1 MLNYPYTH
9 YLVCYKL
16 CLCLLLLSNIKVLK
30 QFKLLIS
37 QLHMLQTVTYVT
49 FELKDCLQILLVKG
63 DQFLSVFLLHK
74 MVYIS
79 FRSFKLMGK
88 VKTGNSD
95 SDKAQV
101 IENVTL
107 KY

>member
-1 MLNYPYTH
+1 MLNNPYAH

-16 CLCLLLLSNIKVLK
+16 CLCLLLLSNFKVFK
-30 QFKLLIS
+30 QYKLLIS
-37 QLHMLQTVTYVT
+37 QLHMLQTVTCVT
-49 FELKDCLQILLVKG
+49 SLSKRLSIDTVGERRSILN
-63 DQFLSVFLLHK
+63 VFLLHK

-79 FRSFKLMGK
+79 FRFFYLMGK
-88 VKTGNSD
+88 VKIGNPD
-95 SDKAQV
+95 SDKAHV